1 MSAQLT
7 STSVIFGDST
17 TLSSKYGI
25 VPQSSVMIFFQ
36 AAAPTGWTKLI
47 TQNDKALRVVS
58 GSGGGSGGTTAFTTA
73 FPNSLKTLSG
83 SASITATNSGQTGN
97 HTLTSAQIPIH
108 AHPASTGSD
117 GAHVHQYQRTD
128 TQPNLNRFQGTLSR
142 PAGNVGDVTL
152 AENLHGHGITVSAEG
167 GNGAH
172 LHPWTFQS
180 APISTT
186 IDLRVQYCDT
196 ISCSFD

>member
-1 MSAQLT
+1 MTVLT
-7 STSVIFGDST
+7 STGINFGDST
-17 TLSSKYGI
+17 SLNSKYGI
-25 VPQSSVMIFFQ
+25 IPQNSVTLFYEV
-36 AAAPTGWTKLI
+36 AAPTGWTKLI

-58 GSGGGSGGTTAFTTA
+58 GTGGGTGGTIAFTTA
-73 FPNSLKTLSG
+73 FPNSLKALSG
-83 SASITATNSGQTGN
+83 SASIVATNAGQTGN

-108 AHPASTGSD
+108 AHSASTGID

-142 PAGNVGDVTL
+142 PAGNVGAVTS
-152 AENLHGHGITVSAEG
+152 AENLHVHSITVSAQG
-167 GNGAH
+167 GGGAH